1 MKKHVVLLNFLIL
14 FGCSQESS
22 MESKIEIKENIPLV
36 TWVNPIETVQ
46 KKYYP
51 ALGLINTVGAGNLN
65 WKTSG
70 TIEEILIKEGDQVTK
85 GQKIASLECKIQM
98 LDRSNSETMLR
109 QAELALDDAN
119 KNYERAEKISETGS
133 ISQEQLEKLEM
144 AVSQAVLNYESTKI
158 ALDLKNI
165 QVEDCD
171 IIAPFD
177 LNVEFVFSRLGND
190 VSIGMPAVKI
200 LPLKGMRMEIMLAPH
215 VAKEIQIG
223 NTLVDENKN
232 IWMLSHK
239 SGSSDMMTGAMN
251 TLWEAMDETDT
262 ENGIWVTTSIN
273 MGDTQG
279 YIVPLASIVQIQ
291 GPGVYLIN
299 EQDEIRWIPI
309 DILVENDNDALIEGV
324 TSSQKI
330 VLRRPGNLRDGQ
342 KVRIGK

>member
-1 MKKHVVLLNFLIL
+1 MKKHVILLSFLIF
-14 FGCSQESS
+14 FGCSQEN
-22 MESKIEIKENIPLV
+22 MESKIETKENIPLV
-36 TWVNPIETVQ
+36 TWVNPIETIQ

-70 TIEEILIKEGDQVTK
+70 TIEEILVKEGDQADK
-85 GQKIASLECKIQM
+85 GQKIASLECKIQI
-98 LDRSNSETMLR
+98 LDRSNSETMLS

-144 AVSQAVLNYESTKI
+144 AVSQSVLNYESAKI
-158 ALDLKNI
+158 ALDLKNM

-171 IIAPFD
+171 IVAPFD
-177 LNVEFVFSRLGND
+177 LSIEFVFSRLGND
-190 VSIGMPAVKI
+190 VAIGMPAIKI
-200 LPLKGMRMEIMLAPH
+200 LPLEGMRMEIMLAPH
-215 VAKEIQIG
+215 IAKEIQIG
-223 NTLVDENKN
+223 NTLVDENEN
-232 IWMLSHK
+232 IWVLSHK

-251 TLWEAMDETDT
+251 TLWEAVNETNT

-279 YIVPLASIVQIQ
+279 YIVPLASIVQVQ
-291 GPGVYLIN
+291 GPGVYLID
-299 EQDEIRWIPI
+299 EQDEIKWIPI
-309 DILVENDNDALIEGV
+309 NILIENDNDALIEGV

-342 KVRIGK
+342 KVRTANK